1 MRPFDHGPSHPTTSH
16 PVNRNNMPSARTIL
30 ATALFVGTL
39 DLSAALIQYYS
50 RTGKDPFRPVLCFVA
65 SGLLGKSAY
74 RSGDIVLLAGLL
86 IHYCVAATFTAL
98 FFLLVAQ
105 QPFARQHRL
114 LTGILYGAL
123 VWMIMNLVVLPLSAA
138 QPLPKT
144 VSSVAIG
151 MGILILC
158 IGLPLALVANQ
169 KPARK
174 YAVARQ

>member
-1 MRPFDHGPSHPTTSH
+1 MR
-16 PVNRNNMPSARTIL
+16 SAKTIL

-39 DLSAALIQYYS
+39 DISAALIQYYS
-50 RTGKDPFRPVLCFVA
+50 RTGKAPFRPVLFFVA

-74 RSGDIVLLAGLL
+74 SSGDIILLAGLL
-86 IHYCVAATFTAL
+86 IHFCIAATFTAL

-123 VWMIMNLVVLPLSAA
+123 VWMIMNLVVLPLTAA

-158 IGLPLALVANQ
+158 IGLPLALVANT
-169 KPARK
+169 
-174 YAVARQ
+174 RQERQPSAIRTV